1 MRRLIP
7 ALVLIGFACAS
18 APALA
23 QPLKMYITGG
33 NRVSNIA
40 LSGLKDLGGDDQGR
54 LSGRFVATLTRNLE
68 LSGDFKVL
76 DPQSYIE
83 KPQNSGIDAGQ
94 INFGD
99 WSSINADFVVK
110 GSVQINDSQIALVA
124 MLFDVSTQQ
133 RMMGKRFVGSAG
145 DVREMARRFADA
157 VMKAVTGV
165 RGPFDTKLAF
175 VSTRGGRFK
184 EVYVSYLDGDGMFQI
199 TNNPTIN
206 LFPHFDKSAKHLI
219 YLSYKSDQPALY
231 LVDLNAKREVRI
243 QNDSGRMVGGAL
255 TPEGDRIVAAI
266 EQGGYTN
273 LYLLDSAGN
282 RIRALTHD
290 NAINVNPS
298 ISPDGAQL
306 AFCSDRSG
314 RPQIYVMPLGGG
326 AARRVTYEGSYNS
339 APSFSPDASRIAYE
353 SRDGGHF
360 DIYVIPTGGGKPA
373 RLTSGGSSTSPS
385 WSPDGRYIAF
395 SSMRE
400 GRARIYIMQA
410 DNPKIISALTED
422 DGDDTTPA
430 WSWWLGE

>member
-1 MRRLIP
+1 M
-7 ALVLIGFACAS
+7 
-18 APALA
+18 A

-40 LSGLKDLGGDDQGR
+40 LSGLKDLGGDDHGR
-54 LSGRFVATLTRNLE
+54 LSGRFVSTLTRNLG

-83 KPQNSGIDAGQ
+83 KPQSSGIDVGQ

-99 WSSINADFVVK
+99 WSSINADFLVK
-110 GSVQINDSQIALVA
+110 GSVQVNDSQVSLVA

-133 RMMGKRFVGSAG
+133 RMMGKRFVGSPG

-157 VMKAVTGV
+157 VMKSVTGV

-184 EVYVSYLDGDGMFQI
+184 EVYVSYLDGDGLFQI

-206 LFPHFDKSAKHLI
+206 LFPHFDKSVRHLI
-219 YLSYKSDQPALY
+219 YLSYKSEEPALY
-231 LVDLNAKREVRI
+231 LVDLAAKREVRI
-243 QNDSGRMVGGAL
+243 QSDSGRMVGGAL
-255 TPEGDRIVAAI
+255 TPDGDRIVAAI

-273 LYLLDSAGN
+273 LYLLDSSGS
-282 RIRALTHD
+282 RIRALTQD
-290 NAINVNPS
+290 NAINVNPTV
-298 ISPDGAQL
+298 SPDGAQL

-314 RPQIYVMPLGGG
+314 RPQIYVMPLEGGT
-326 AARRVTYEGSYNS
+326 ARRVTYEGSYNT
-339 APSFSPDASRIAYE
+339 APSFSPDASKIAYE
-353 SRDGGHF
+353 SREGGRF
-360 DIYVIPTGGGKPA
+360 DIYVIPTAGGTPT
-373 RLTSGGSSTSPS
+373 RLTTGGTANSPS

-395 SSMRE
+395 SSTRE